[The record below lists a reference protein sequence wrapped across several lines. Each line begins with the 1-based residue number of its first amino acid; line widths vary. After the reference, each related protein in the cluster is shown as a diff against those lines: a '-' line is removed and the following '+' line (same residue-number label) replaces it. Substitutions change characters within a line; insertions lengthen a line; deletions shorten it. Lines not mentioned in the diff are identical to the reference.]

1 MDENLSDFGW
11 FFRLEEDG
19 IYPTISVIEGADRE
33 RVMQIL
39 AGEDAEWEGMSV
51 KEAVDKVA
59 RDVDVIGLGED
70 SGLVFTI
77 EAISSTLAVPGV
89 LREISQ
95 NGRCVSAAFS
105 SEGVCSF
112 HYAVRGELIAY
123 EFDAGYP
130 VWPLTAGDDR
140 WDATWS
146 ESTTDF
152 DESEIV
158 QGVHLLSLIGQVM
171 GIAPQAS
178 WFKRQLWTIKIPS
191 SVRFEGSP
199 AWNIP

>member
-1 MDENLSDFGW
+1 MDENPTNFGW

-19 IYPTISVIEGADRE
+19 IYPTISVIEGVDRE
-33 RVMQIL
+33 EVIQIL
-39 AGEDAEWEGMSV
+39 AGEDAERERMSV
-51 KEAVDKVA
+51 KEAIDEVT

-95 NGRCVSAAFS
+95 NGRCVSATFS

-112 HYAVRGELIAY
+112 HYAVRGELVAY

-130 VWPLTAGDDR
+130 VWPLIARDDR
-140 WDATWS
+140 WDVTWS
-146 ESTTDF
+146 EATAEF
-152 DESEIV
+152 DENEIV

-178 WFKRQLWTIKIPS
+178 WFKHQLWTIKIPC
-191 SVRFEGSP
+191 SVQFEGSP